1 MPKILV
7 VDDTAVDRKIAEGI
21 LQSEGQMIVEFAEN
35 GMQALTHMETS
46 TPDLVLTD
54 LQMPDMDG
62 LELVTRLSFQYP
74 QIPVVL
80 MTAHGS
86 EDIAAQA
93 LCQGATSYVPK
104 RDLASRLLET
114 VQPILAMAEADEG
127 YRKLIRCATRTE
139 FSFVLDNDAAMIDP
153 LIDLVQ
159 KVIDSMG
166 VCEYIQRVRLGV
178 ALEQGLLN
186 AIFRGNLEITRQQL
200 QEGSERLVAGG
211 QHDVVSRRRSEQ
223 PYCDRR
229 VHVNISIKPAMAEFT
244 IRDDGNGF
252 DTSVIPK
259 PGSAA
264 AMTPDAGRGLVLM
277 QTFMDEVHFN
287 DRGNEVTMI
296 KNF

>member
-1 MPKILV
+1 
-7 VDDTAVDRKIAEGI
+7 
-21 LQSEGQMIVEFAEN
+21 
-35 GMQALTHMETS
+35 
-46 TPDLVLTD
+46 
-54 LQMPDMDG
+54 MPDMDG

-104 RDLASRLLET
+104 RDLSSRLLET
-114 VQPILAMAEADEG
+114 VQPILAMAEADES
-127 YRKLIRCATRTE
+127 YRRLIRCATRTE
-139 FSFVLDNDAAMIDP
+139 FSFVIDNDVVMIDP

-178 ALEQGLLN
+178 ALEQAILN

-200 QEGSERLVAGG
+200 QEGSERMVTGAK
-211 QHDVVSRRRSEQ
+211 DDIVSQRRASA
-223 PYCDRR
+223 PYRDRR
-229 VHVNISIKPAMAEFT
+229 VHVDISIKPARAQFI
-244 IRDDGNGF
+244 IRDDGQGF
-252 DTSVIPK
+252 DTSKIPA
-259 PGSAA
+259 PGSAS
-264 AMTPDAGRGLVLM
+264 AMTPDVGRGLVLM
-277 QTFMDEVHFN
+277 HTFMDLVQFN

-296 KNF
+296 KNFG